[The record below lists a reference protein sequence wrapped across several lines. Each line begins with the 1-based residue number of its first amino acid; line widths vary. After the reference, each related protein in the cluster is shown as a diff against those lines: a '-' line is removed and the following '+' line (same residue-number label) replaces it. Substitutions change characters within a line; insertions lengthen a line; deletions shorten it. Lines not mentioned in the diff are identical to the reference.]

1 LIGFIDVPTSA
12 REAQAGD
19 LLFGATSKKRTY
31 GCVGVASDDSGRP
44 AYADSTLTI
53 LRPEPTVCSQY
64 LVSLLGSTSFAAQV
78 SKQAMIGLQSRNDA
92 SLLRRVKLV
101 LPPLA
106 EQQKIAAILEAVPLQ
121 AIQQAQVKSR
131 AMYHALACD
140 AFNGGLSRRWHTSSS
155 GHKQAVNPAP
165 NNTVGS
171 IESELTSLGT
181 FKRAHRTS
189 AIKNLSKFQRLV
201 WRALRVRAQILIA
214 DDPDSFESFC
224 TSRSLLPLRDLV
236 SHNQVRRT
244 LEQIAALG
252 LIQMMSVPP
261 RGKGDA
267 SRYLVAFRAYRQNE
281 VGRINEDTASRD
293 AQSLRTSIF
302 EIDLGL

>member
-1 LIGFIDVPTSA
+1 
-12 REAQAGD
+12 
-19 LLFGATSKKRTY
+19 
-31 GCVGVASDDSGRP
+31 
-44 AYADSTLTI
+44 
-53 LRPEPTVCSQY
+53 
-64 LVSLLGSTSFAAQV
+64 
-78 SKQAMIGLQSRNDA
+78 
-92 SLLRRVKLV
+92 
-101 LPPLA
+101 
-106 EQQKIAAILEAVPLQ
+106 
-121 AIQQAQVKSR
+121 
-131 AMYHALACD
+131 
-140 AFNGGLSRRWHTSSS
+140 
-155 GHKQAVNPAP
+155 
-165 NNTVGS
+165 
-171 IESELTSLGT
+171 
-181 FKRAHRTS
+181 
-189 AIKNLSKFQRLV
+189 LV

-224 TSRSLLPLRDLV
+224 TSRSLLLLRDLV

-252 LIQMMSVPP
+252 LIQKMSVPP